1 MKKLLS
7 TLLALAM
14 VLALCPV
21 LVSAEGTYAESPV
34 LTEKVNA
41 GELPPVEERLPKN
54 PQVLVNPEVGIYGG
68 TWRQATPQGTYNH
81 ARSHMTGYLD
91 HNGLIYDRDN
101 QTIIP
106 TWLESYEHNDE
117 YTVFTFKLREGL
129 KWSDGEPVTMEDV
142 EFWWNDIL
150 KNTEYTPSDTYYADC
165 VLDKVDDW
173 TFTFT
178 FETPKPLYLT
188 FGPRMAIPGL
198 CIPPII

>member
-81 ARSHMTGYLD
+81 ARSHMTGYRD

-106 TWLESYEHNDE
+106 VS
-117 YTVFTFKLREGL
+117 
-129 KWSDGEPVTMEDV
+129 
-142 EFWWNDIL
+142 
-150 KNTEYTPSDTYYADC
+150 
-165 VLDKVDDW
+165 
-173 TFTFT
+173 
-178 FETPKPLYLT
+178 
-188 FGPRMAIPGL
+188 
-198 CIPPII
+198 